1 MVKQHHQVPI
11 AVFDISS
18 SSVAGA
24 HILLPKGENVQKTK
38 ASVLAHARGHAEL
51 KEDITIERFVE
62 QTIDQLEKVVTML
75 KKVDNHKPEYIQV
88 LLASPWFVSQTRTI
102 SYKKTVPFSCTQ
114 KLIDSLVEKEMQ
126 YIMEHDMERFG
137 SFGKDGVVI
146 EKQISEIKLNGY
158 STNNP
163 FGKKTESL
171 ELFLVVTVSPKM
183 IMDRFRDAFGRHYGH
198 TKIGFTT
205 SPYATYIVA
214 RDYLKAPKELMVVDI
229 GEEVTDIA
237 FIKNG
242 IFLYQHSFPV
252 GSYELY
258 RTFSAHNVSSVTEA
272 EALLETFRLGKI
284 SESEKSLIQKSL
296 DTYGLTWQKAFEEVL
311 STGHYGFSLPT
322 HVYIVGDYRFDRFFS
337 NLIKNDPVLI
347 HAAPATTPESIFIS
361 QETIGEHITSLENEH
376 IDETIIIATLFT
388 SRLL

>member
-1 MVKQHHQVPI
+1 MANQHHQKPV

-24 HILLPKGENVQKTK
+24 HILLPHAEQVDKLKV
-38 ASVLAHARGHAEL
+38 SVLAHARGHAEL

-62 QTIDQLEKVVTML
+62 QTIDQLDKVITTL
-75 KKVDNHKPEYIQV
+75 KKADTHNPSYIQV

-102 SYKKTVPFSCTQ
+102 SYKKTTSFVCTQ

-137 SFGKDGVVI
+137 SFGKDGVII
-146 EKQISEIKLNGY
+146 EKQLSEIKLNGY
-158 STNNP
+158 STNDP
-163 FGKKTESL
+163 FGKKTESV

-183 IMDRFRDAFGRHYGH
+183 IIDRFRDALGRHYGH

-205 SPYATYIVA
+205 SPYATYIVS

-229 GEEVTDIA
+229 GEEITDVA

-284 SESEKSLIQKSL
+284 SDNEKALIQKSL
-296 DTYGLTWQKAFEEVL
+296 DTYGVTWQKSFEDIL
-311 STGHYGFSLPT
+311 STGHYGFALPT
-322 HVYIVGDYRFDRFFS
+322 HVYIVGDYRFDHFFS
-337 NLIKNDPVLI
+337 NLITSDPVLI
-347 HAAPATTPESIFIS
+347 HATPASAPVSIFIS
-361 QETIGEHITSLENEH
+361 QETIGEHIVSLENEH
-376 IDETIIIATLFT
+376 IDETIIIASLFT
-388 SRLL
+388 ARLL